1 MFKAYIAW
9 LFIATLLIGCGSSL
23 MDESTGEYIDST
35 AVTTKVK
42 GRLIDML
49 GSDAFSI
56 KVKTFK
62 DTVQLSGFVDSY
74 QIKQTAGLIADNTL
88 GVQYVK
94 NDLIVKNS
102 NSANNH
108 PMLK

>member
-1 MFKAYIAW
+1 MFKRCIII
-9 LFIATLLIGCGSSL
+9 FLLTTSIIGCGSSM

-74 QIKQTAGLIADNTL
+74 QIKQKAGLIADNTV
-88 GVQYVK
+88 GVQFVK

-108 PMLK
+108 PMLR

>member
-1 MFKAYIAW
+1 MFKKC
-9 LFIATLLIGCGSSL
+9 LISLILTTSLVGCGSSI

-42 GRLIDML
+42 GRLFDML
-49 GSDAFSI
+49 GQDAFSI

-74 QIKQTAGLIADNTL
+74 QIKQKAGLIADNTV

-102 NSANNH
+102 HSANSH
-108 PMLK
+108 PMLR